1 MVIGVPPD
9 PAERPNA
16 VPGRDASHKCEVADP
31 AIASSVL
38 PGGFDKEDTLM
49 TSLRT
54 LSLAVLLVGGI
65 PAAGFAVT
73 GRDAEGNPNGTPG
86 TLTGPPQNQ
95 PGASGQAAQN
105 EDPRKKDIQEHLT
118 DVGYSQ
124 VRDINFGAEVTT
136 AKAVKDGKEW
146 LLVIDSHGK
155 VQQQPQ

>member
-1 MVIGVPPD
+1 M
-9 PAERPNA
+9 
-16 VPGRDASHKCEVADP
+16 DP
-31 AIASSVL
+31 AIGSSVL
-38 PGGFDKEDTLM
+38 TGGVDKEDTIM
-49 TSLRT
+49 TSLST

-86 TLTGPPQNQ
+86 SLTGPPPSQ
-95 PGASGQAAQN
+95 PAASGQAGGRASTAGTGTTLGQATQN

-118 DVGYSQ
+118 EVGYSQ
-124 VRDINFGAEVTT
+124 VRDINFGAEATT

-155 VQQQPQ
+155 VLQQPQ

>member
-1 MVIGVPPD
+1 V
-9 PAERPNA
+9 
-16 VPGRDASHKCEVADP
+16 DP
-31 AIASSVL
+31 AIGISVR
-38 PGGFDKEDTLM
+38 PRGFDKEDTIM

-54 LSLAVLLVGGI
+54 FSLAVLLVGGI

-86 TLTGPPQNQ
+86 TLTGPQLNQ
-95 PGASGQAAQN
+95 PGASGQVNGRASTAGTGTTLGQATQN

-124 VRDINFGAEVTT
+124 VRDINFGAETTT

-146 LLVIDSHGK
+146 LLLIDSHGN
-155 VQQQPQ
+155 VLQQPQ

>member
-1 MVIGVPPD
+1 
-9 PAERPNA
+9 
-16 VPGRDASHKCEVADP
+16 
-31 AIASSVL
+31 
-38 PGGFDKEDTLM
+38 M

-86 TLTGPPQNQ
+86 TLTGPPLNQPSASSQATQNQ
-95 PGASGQAAQN
+95 
-105 EDPRKKDIQEHLT
+105 DPRKKDIQEHLT
-118 DVGYSQ
+118 EVGYTQ